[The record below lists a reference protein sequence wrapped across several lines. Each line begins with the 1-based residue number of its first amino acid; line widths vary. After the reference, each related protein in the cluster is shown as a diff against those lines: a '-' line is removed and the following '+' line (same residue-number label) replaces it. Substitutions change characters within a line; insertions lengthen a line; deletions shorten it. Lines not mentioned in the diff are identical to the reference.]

1 VWKTYQI
8 RTTRYDVPIAGHMDD
23 SRRQGDGPVT
33 NARIGGTID
42 LSTIDL
48 YGSITSMV
56 FFAGCNFRCPYCQN
70 ANLVPMNS
78 GREMDTRDILER
90 IRKNTDVIDAV
101 GFTGGEPCLQAEALE
116 ELASKARV
124 IDVEVFLNTNG
135 SNPTVVENLIKKRLI
150 DHVAL
155 DIKAP
160 LRPESYRKIIGTSP
174 SEEKVV
180 SDVKATLRTC
190 LEGKVALEVRTTIVP
205 GLIDREEDV
214 KDIAREI
221 PGTQCYVLQQFSP
234 QGDLLDQS
242 FKNVTPPSRE
252 KLIGLA
258 KAAIRYGI
266 CEVKIRTRDRGEER
280 ISP

>member
-1 VWKTYQI
+1 VNI
-8 RTTRYDVPIAGHMDD
+8 TRHSALLVGDIEG
-23 SRRQGDGPVT
+23 SQRQGKITLTKV
-33 NARIGGTID
+33 RIGGTID

-48 YGSITSMV
+48 YGRLTSMV

-70 ANLVPMNS
+70 GSLVPMKS
-78 GREMDTRDILER
+78 GRETDTKDILER
-90 IRKNTDVIDAV
+90 IQKNASIIDAV
-101 GFTGGEPCLQAEALE
+101 GFTGGEPCLQDEALKD
-116 ELASKARV
+116 LAVKARG
-124 IDVEVFLNTNG
+124 IGLMVFLNTNG
-135 SNPTVVENLIKKRLI
+135 SNPTVVESLTKEGLL

-160 LRPESYRKIIGTSP
+160 LKPESYEKVIGTSP
-174 SEEKVV
+174 LDAKTV

-205 GLIDREEDV
+205 DLIDQEEDV
-214 KDIAREI
+214 KDIAGEI
-221 PGTQCYVLQQFSP
+221 SGTQCYVLQQFSP

-266 CEVKIRTRDRGEER
+266 CEVKIRTRDRGEEI
-280 ISP
+280 ISL